1 MRNFQYELL
10 TNDLV
15 IEKYK
20 QLTFEL
26 TERVRGGVKILNKV
40 MLIYSH
46 WISMAYG
53 EKLSDYSFEKC
64 EVYST

>member
-26 TERVRGGVKILNKV
+26 TERVRGGGGVNLKQ
-40 MLIYSH
+40 SH
-46 WISMAYG
+46 AYLQSLDKHG
-53 EKLSDYSFEKC
+53 LW
-64 EVYST
+64 